1 MRSPPDAL
9 KRVDPLERI
18 AAEPWRYEFF
28 SAMRW
33 LENYFHDQP
42 RLGTA
47 RKPSNEPVRL
57 GQSAD
62 LSFAPSSLHS
72 VVRDGANARPRIEVR
87 FFGLFGPN
95 GPLPYHLTE
104 HARNRLLHHGDASF
118 ARFADIFHHR
128 LLLLFYRAWAQ
139 AQPTVGLD
147 RPEDDRFA
155 AYVGSL
161 IGLGEPE
168 QRVRDAAPDH
178 IKLHFSGH
186 LSSQIRTADGLAS
199 ILTGYLGRP
208 VQVVQFAGS
217 WLELPRSERTR
228 LGAASSG
235 SRVAATLGG
244 GAVLGDKVWDRQHK
258 FCVHVGPLDHATFES
273 LLPGGHALPGLT
285 ALIDQFIG
293 DELTWELKLDLRAQ
307 EVRPCKPGRHGRL
320 GWTTWLGMK
329 DRVRLGELRL
339 EPLSHAARKARD
351 R

>member
-1 MRSPPDAL
+1 VRSAPDSL
-9 KRVDPLERI
+9 TRIDPLERI
-18 AAEPWRYEFF
+18 AAEPWRYDFF

-33 LENYFHDQP
+33 IENYFRHEP

-47 RKPSNEPVRL
+47 RKPSNESVRL
-57 GQSAD
+57 GQTAD
-62 LSFAPSSLHS
+62 LSFAPSSLHA
-72 VVRDGANARPRIEVR
+72 VVRDGSARKPRIEVR

-104 HARNRLLHHGDASF
+104 HARNRLIHHGDASF

-161 IGLGEPE
+161 IGIGESE
-168 QRVRDAAPDH
+168 QRGRDAAPDH
-178 IKLHFSGH
+178 AKLHFSGIFA
-186 LSSQIRTADGLAS
+186 SQIRTADGLAS
-199 ILTGYLGRP
+199 ILTGFLRRP
-208 VQVVQFAGS
+208 VKVVQFVGS

-228 LGAASSG
+228 IGAAG
-235 SRVAATLGG
+235 RNSRTAKLGG

-258 FCVHVGPLDHATFES
+258 FRVHVGPLDHQTFDS
-273 LLPGGHALPGLT
+273 LLPGGDALPGVT
-285 ALIDQFIG
+285 ALIDQYIG
-293 DELTWELKLDLRAQ
+293 HELSWELKLDLRAD
-307 EVRPCKPGRHGRL
+307 EVRPAKPGRHGRL
-320 GWTTWLGMK
+320 GWTTWLGM
-329 DRVRLGELRL
+329 DQRARLGELKL
-339 EPLSHAARKARD
+339 EPRLHAARAGKD